1 MVPYTIKVS
10 VLVFIFDNLRKGH
23 KPMRKQI
30 LLKTII
36 AAAIIACLALPAY
49 AVMLVSRSQE
59 VAIGKQVEESMIKE
73 YGGLSKDQTLN
84 ERIARVGKQVSSFSP
99 RNDVTYTFKVVN
111 SDEVNAFA
119 APGGPI
125 VITKR
130 LAGMLKTDGEL
141 AFVLAHETGHI
152 AAQHGR
158 KAINQALIAQNV
170 AALLLRNSGD
180 AARIGANVM
189 YTLYTRGYSRD
200 NEYEAD
206 NYGYQLMT
214 KAGYNAEDGIKALA
228 KLGMK
233 RATGVNKYLSTH
245 PDIPDRIDRIAK
257 MGNISEDRKKTLIEQ
272 AQADK

>member
-1 MVPYTIKVS
+1 
-10 VLVFIFDNLRKGH
+10 
-23 KPMRKQI
+23 MRKRLI
-30 LLKTII
+30 LLATVVMAVCIGLSVP
-36 AAAIIACLALPAY
+36 ADAI
-49 AVMLVSRSQE
+49 MLVTRSQE

-73 YGGLSKDQTLN
+73 YGGLSNDKALT
-84 ERIARVGKQVSSFSP
+84 ERVARVGKAVSTMSP
-99 RNDVTYTFKVVN
+99 RKDITYTFKVVN

-119 APGGPI
+119 APGGPV
-125 VITKR
+125 VITKK
-130 LAGMLKTDGEL
+130 LANMLKTDGEL

-180 AARIGANVM
+180 AARMGANVM

-200 NEYEAD
+200 QEYEAD
-206 NYGYQLMT
+206 TYGYQLMT
-214 KAGYNAEDGIKALA
+214 KAGYNADDGVKALA
-228 KLGMK
+228 KLGMR
-233 RATGVNKYLSTH
+233 RATGVNKYLATH

-257 MGNISEDRKKTLIEQ
+257 MGSIPDDRKKVLIEQ